1 MERINP
7 FAEPAEAPVFAPKP
21 RAPRS
26 VETDNIDQIAR
37 EQNFPSRQAPRAATA
52 PARKRRTY
60 TTGRNQ
66 QINFKATAA
75 TIERFYRIADRE
87 ASSALR
93 DCSSSRS
100 MQWSPPTLCHSSRNK
115 NCFCFWPRACAPIRR
130 NCLHRANLAANKSK
144 HGLLMTRKA

>member
-21 RAPRS
+21 RAPKS
-26 VETDNIDQIAR
+26 VEKDNVDQIAR
-37 EQNFPSRQAPRAATA
+37 EQNFPSRQATRTPAV

-75 TIERFYRIADRE
+75 TIERFYRIADQKHLPLCE
-87 ASSALR
+87 TLELALDALER
-93 DCSSSRS
+93 DSTAR
-100 MQWSPPTLCHSSRNK
+100 P
-115 NCFCFWPRACAPIRR
+115 
-130 NCLHRANLAANKSK
+130 
-144 HGLLMTRKA
+144 

>member
-21 RAPRS
+21 RASRS

-75 TIERFYRIADRE
+75 TVDRFYRIADHKRLPLCE
-87 ASSALR
+87 LLEQAL
-93 DCSSSRS
+93 DA
-100 MQWSPPTLCHSSRNK
+100 LEHSEVVPK
-115 NCFCFWPRACAPIRR
+115 
-130 NCLHRANLAANKSK
+130 
-144 HGLLMTRKA
+144 